1 MKDNRKDL
9 RLRLPESARSDF
21 NTAKAKAERELGYT
35 LRDNEFAVRVLV
47 QSIKEKANDN

>member
-1 MKDNRKDL
+1 MTQTKDL
-9 RLRLPESARSDF
+9 RTVLKRKQDIDNF

-47 QSIKEKANDN
+47 QAVKGMVG

>member
-9 RLRLPESARSDF
+9 RLRLPETARSDF

-35 LRDNEFAVRVLV
+35 LRDNEFATRVLV
-47 QSIKEKANDN
+47 QAVRGMVG

>member
-1 MKDNRKDL
+1 MTQTKDL
-9 RLRLPESARSDF
+9 RTVLKRKQDIDNF

-47 QSIKEKANDN
+47 QSIKEKAND